1 MQQPLNP
8 SIAAAERSKTDD
20 NGEAADKFR
29 RAKKRFAPF
38 PGRDAARSPCEA
50 LLRRT
55 GIIPKA
61 AFATAPA
68 LQRTAPQELRATL
81 RPSKFLSMPCRHW
94 LRWFVLQQTGPL
106 RMLYAI
112 LCYHDEDFVGSW
124 SKEQDAA

>member
-81 RPSKFLSMPCRHW
+81 RPGNEQISFHAVSALATLVRLATNRTSPHALRH
-94 LRWFVLQQTGPL
+94 PL
-106 RMLYAI
+106 LP
-112 LCYHDEDFVGSW
+112 
-124 SKEQDAA
+124 